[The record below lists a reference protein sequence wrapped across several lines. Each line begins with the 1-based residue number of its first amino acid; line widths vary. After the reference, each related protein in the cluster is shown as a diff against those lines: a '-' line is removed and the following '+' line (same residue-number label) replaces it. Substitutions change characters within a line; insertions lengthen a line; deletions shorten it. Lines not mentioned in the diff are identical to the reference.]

1 MPLAPVLLFIPLFQ
15 SEQIASHCDPVTSA
29 KFAEQARMAVSSR
42 AFDRAADNFKSAFEA
57 CPEKRGFLAEHAN
70 ALLMARRFAGAR
82 DAAGAIL
89 RADPGDVAAL
99 KVKAN
104 AEYLLGEVEQ
114 AISTF
119 IDLLEKH
126 PNDDDGAYMLGRI
139 YYQEARHEQAIG
151 QFQRVLKLN
160 PAAYKAWDNLAL
172 CWQALG
178 DTEKATAH
186 FLQAIKLVEKDH
198 PEYDWAYANLAD
210 LLLQTGDTERA
221 FAAAAKATNRNPN
234 SARNF
239 YIGAKALE
247 KLGKDELCLNWLQR
261 AAALDPEYAEPQY
274 LLARVYRRLG
284 EDQKAEEARK
294 RFLEIKA
301 KQPDKRR

>member
-1 MPLAPVLLFIPLFQ
+1 MPIAGALLFIPLFQ
-15 SEQIASHCDPVTSA
+15 TGQIAGRCDPVTSA
-29 KFAEQARMAVSSR
+29 DFAEQARLAVSSR

-57 CPEKRGFLAEHAN
+57 CPEKRRFLAEHAN
-70 ALLMARRFAGAR
+70 ALVMARRFADAR

-126 PNDDDGAYMLGRI
+126 PNDEDGSYMLGRI
-139 YYQEARHEQAIG
+139 YYQEGRYEQAIG

-160 PAAYKAWDNLAL
+160 PAAYKAWDNLGL

-178 DTEKATAH
+178 ETEKATAH

-210 LLLQTGDTERA
+210 LLLATGEAERA
-221 FAAAAKATNRNPN
+221 FSAAAKAANRNSN

-247 KLGKDELCLNWLQR
+247 KLGKFELCLNWLQR
-261 AAALDPEYAEPQY
+261 ATALDPAYAEPQY
-274 LLARVYRRLG
+274 MLVRVYRRLG
-284 EDQKAEEARK
+284 EDQMAEKARK

-301 KQPDKRR
+301 KQPGKRR